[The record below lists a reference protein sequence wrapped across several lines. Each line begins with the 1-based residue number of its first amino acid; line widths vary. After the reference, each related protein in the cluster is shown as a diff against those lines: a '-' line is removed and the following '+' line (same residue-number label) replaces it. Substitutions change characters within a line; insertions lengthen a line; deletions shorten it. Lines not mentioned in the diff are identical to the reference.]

1 MSRGDI
7 AFPTHFADEAASRT
21 EHPAHAFNHPIRFS
35 HQCRAAFGNN
45 GIARAKSSMCI
56 HNPGI
61 QAALPCRRGHVGGGV
76 NADDTCASS
85 GNLGAQHP
93 VAAAEIKNAF
103 TGSRIKQGQNLGAEC
118 RNLTGM
124 FGVGRQT
131 RVAT

>member
-1 MSRGDI
+1 
-7 AFPTHFADEAASRT
+7 
-21 EHPAHAFNHPIRFS
+21 
-35 HQCRAAFGNN
+35 
-45 GIARAKSSMCI
+45 MCI

-93 VAAAEIKNAF
+93 VAAAEIENAF
-103 TGSRIKQGQNLGAEC
+103 TGSRIKQDQNLGAEC

-124 FGVGRQT
+124 FGVGIGRPGLRHDHKYTENDGLMASLDRRCAWRPISYQVGT
-131 RVAT
+131 KEYVFCLRLGRTEELCLVAHIL